1 VQAQVEGFMD
11 EELDRLRER
20 SEEGDAAAQY
30 ELAEWHR
37 IGFAVEQDDTEA
49 LALYRISAEQ
59 GYVLAQFQLAQMY
72 ERGEIVEEDPAK
84 AFDYYR
90 LAAEQGHSD
99 AQYVM
104 AHGFHVGDGVAQDVT
119 AAIVWYRKAAEQ
131 GHVGSQLTLGDLYRI
146 GLAVPKDLVQSAE
159 WYRRAAEQGD
169 VFAQYE
175 LGNAYRHGKGVD
187 KDVLEAI
194 EWYRLAAEAGND
206 SAQVA
211 LMEAQAELAD
221 FVPSSSVVLAS
232 ESQPA
237 QEDPS
242 AAVSASLKVSSSPS
256 VEADPE
262 QEVDGVVSS
271 NEGDQTATFV
281 ENSPLAATP
290 VFSIEDEVQK
300 LLAHAE
306 KQMSHLALTTPEG
319 DSAFDTYHK
328 ILILQ
333 PDDEAALAGI
343 EQIGVKYVE
352 LADLATAKGDL
363 GKASHYAAKA
373 SELAPEHPLVQA
385 MANPL
390 EADRPT
396 SEENTLTSATLAHIK
411 MPQRFPADGEE
422 DTADVNDLILWP
434 GRYLDRDVVVTG
446 SLAHFLGLY
455 RLRSEKEQNSLIVN
469 VDGIPLTD
477 QIWLEKATR
486 AAGIFGSVRVRIKG
500 TIEQATFFTYRFVTS
515 DLVLGVGPNS
525 VAIVP

>member
-1 VQAQVEGFMD
+1 MTQRFRLTILAVILGLAWPPVVQAQVEGD
-11 EELDRLRER
+11 VEEDLDRLRDR
-20 SEEGDAAAQY
+20 SEEGDAVAQY
-30 ELAEWHR
+30 KLAEWHR
-37 IGFAVEQDDTEA
+37 IGFVVERDDAEA
-49 LALYRISAEQ
+49 LSLYRRSAEQ
-59 GYVLAQFQLAQMY
+59 GHVLAQFQLGQMY
-72 ERGEIVEEDPAK
+72 ERGKIVEKDPAK
-84 AFDYYR
+84 ALDYY
-90 LAAEQGHSD
+90 LKAAEQGHLD
-99 AQYVM
+99 AEYAV
-104 AHGFHVGDGVAQDVT
+104 AHSFHVGDGVVQDVV

-211 LMEAQAELAD
+211 LTEAQAELAD

-237 QEDPS
+237 QEDTS

-262 QEVDGVVSS
+262 QELDGVDSG
-271 NEGDQTATFV
+271 NDGDQTAALG
-281 ENSPLAATP
+281 ENSALAATP
-290 VFSIEDEVQK
+290 VFSIEDEVQN

-306 KQMSHLALTTPEG
+306 KQMSRLALTTPEG
-319 DSAFDTYHK
+319 DSAFDTYHQ
-328 ILILQ
+328 ILFLQ

-352 LADLATAKGDL
+352 LADLAAAKGDL

-373 SELAPEHPLVQA
+373 SELAPEHPLVEA
-385 MANPL
+385 MAIAL
-390 EADRPT
+390 EADVPT
-396 SEENTLTSATLAHIK
+396 SGEKSLTSTTLDDIK
-411 MPQRFPADGEE
+411 RPERTTTDGQE
-422 DTADVNDLILWP
+422 DTADVETSIGP
-434 GRYLDRDVVVTG
+434 
-446 SLAHFLGLY
+446 SA
-455 RLRSEKEQNSLIVN
+455 SAAPKSLIEV
-469 VDGIPLTD
+469 VGAPLALIAFAPSQD
-477 QIWLEKATR
+477 EELAPEHPLVQAMARPLEADWPTSEEKTLTTATLATR
-486 AAGIFGSVRVRIKG
+486 R
-500 TIEQATFFTYRFVTS
+500 
-515 DLVLGVGPNS
+515 LGRGGRRLHLR
-525 VAIVP
+525 